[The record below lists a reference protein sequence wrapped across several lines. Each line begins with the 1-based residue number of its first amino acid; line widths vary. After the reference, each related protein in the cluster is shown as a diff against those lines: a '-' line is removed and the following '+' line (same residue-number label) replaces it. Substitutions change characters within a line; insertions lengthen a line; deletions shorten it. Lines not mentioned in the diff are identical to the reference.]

1 MARSHEIPRERA
13 SPKDERT
20 FAPPLPAPLPAATI
34 DRGVAPRFVALVA
47 QALGCRH
54 CWIRLVGSDG
64 DVLTDDA
71 FDALHDDGAPWSD
84 LPRAP
89 FDDERIAFRSSSAS
103 MHLPV
108 ELADGTAGEVVV
120 AGGHAFGAADVASLD
135 QLVRSYVATYDD
147 TAWREVRRL
156 RAEVK
161 EMRRQATSIKERDR
175 LARELHDD
183 VGHAITTAIFGL
195 DSKTEAFRTGSA
207 EHQAMVAAREVLVD
221 CADHVQE
228 FAFHIRPRVLAD
240 LGLVPAVRGLARWVR
255 ETTSMP
261 VEVVVA
267 GDVRRLGE
275 ETELTAFRVV
285 QDALTNALKLAR
297 ATLIRI
303 SVAYTPFGLE
313 VEVRDDGKGFAA
325 GRAGRATVERGVSGQ
340 GLAGMRER
348 VQLAGGVLE
357 VDSEGGVGTAIWTR
371 LPFLEATPC

>member
-1 MARSHEIPRERA
+1 MARSHEIPHERT

-156 RAEVK
+156 RVEVK
-161 EMRRQATSIKERDR
+161 EMRRQATSIKERERDR

-183 VGHAITTAIFGL
+183 VGHAITTAPPRSL
-195 DSKTEAFRTGSA
+195 DSIAKRRHSGP
-207 EHQAMVAAREVLVD
+207 V
-221 CADHVQE
+221 
-228 FAFHIRPRVLAD
+228 
-240 LGLVPAVRGLARWVR
+240 VPNTRRWSPHGRCWSTVR
-255 ETTSMP
+255 TTSRSSRFISGHACWP
-261 VEVVVA
+261 
-267 GDVRRLGE
+267 
-275 ETELTAFRVV
+275 TS
-285 QDALTNALKLAR
+285 ALC
-297 ATLIRI
+297 
-303 SVAYTPFGLE
+303 
-313 VEVRDDGKGFAA
+313 
-325 GRAGRATVERGVSGQ
+325 
-340 GLAGMRER
+340 
-348 VQLAGGVLE
+348 
-357 VDSEGGVGTAIWTR
+357 
-371 LPFLEATPC
+371 LP